1 MVSLDCGIFKRCQN
15 VVFFEERIV
24 LKNFLVRRAGAKQA
38 QNICDTNAQA
48 TNTGATAAF
57 ADFDGDPIEQTR
69 FHDSSKEVKA
79 YFRV

>member
-15 VVFFEERIV
+15 VVFFEGGLV
-24 LKNFLVRRAGAKQA
+24 LKNFLVGSAGAKQA